1 MNEIK
6 AGVLLSLKDK
16 FSQGIKEAGGTVQ
29 KFASTAASA
38 VQGIDKAFSGLGTAM
53 GAIGVSLSVGAATK
67 EIINLDNRLTRIGL
81 TADASAEQVNQLK
94 QKIFEAATDSKIKI
108 DTTSINDALDVVM
121 TKTGDLK
128 YTEDNI
134 RNIAIAIQA
143 TGEQGSSID
152 SVFAEFQ
159 KFGYTADQITKLM
172 DDMVKQG
179 DQGAFIFGEFA
190 KAGSAVISA
199 YSPIGTAPE
208 DIKRA
213 NAAMQIIMMGT
224 KNAEIAVTA
233 LGSAMAELSSP
244 DKQQKLMAIGVRVR
258 DESGKFRDFNDI
270 MADLLKVSEK
280 VGNTDFLG
288 NIFGQTSMQ
297 AIRAYGNFYEDMYP
311 KLMDLGDT
319 TGAMENKSA
328 TMANTLASN
337 LQQVQTAFVRFA
349 DAKLTEPLEKLTD
362 LLNKLAEDPEAFNR
376 VFTGIAVGIGSIAA
390 AKGLSSVINLISSIK
405 GLKGGGNINIG
416 SNLGGA
422 GMPVYVTN
430 WGGKAG
436 ASPFPSSG
444 AAGNQPVGKTPTG
457 QPAGTPLNSG
467 SQGNTFQK
475 MGGAASQALRNTTK
489 TQMAMGGAA
498 AGIGAALV
506 AIPNAVNEVSEI
518 NADETLSQHDKT
530 VKKGGAIGDAA
541 GTVVG
546 ATAGGIAGVA
556 AGAAVGA
563 AVGSVVPVLGTAV
576 GALVG
581 AGIGALGG
589 WLGGKAGRAIGEGI
603 GSAITGDDNGAQAS
617 VNVPASSSD
626 TEVPQLLYTETL
638 GTLSPVQTQT
648 EQNNLGGKKENKS
661 NDFSFDKKLGAAS
674 PIIIQVEN
682 NTDSQNKRVVDRIPQ
697 QQITQYFSNSQTQY
711 MQQTI
716 PARELPPEI
725 TNNYMTGSP
734 QYTGA
739 TAELSGA
746 ADVNLHLTL
755 DDKRT
760 MFTAETSRNTARN
773 IRVNTGSAVEARNML

>member
-1 MNEIK
+1 MSEIK
-6 AGVLLSLKDK
+6 AGILLSLKDK
-16 FSQGIKEAGGTVQ
+16 FSQGIKSAGSGVEA
-29 KFASTAASA
+29 FASKASSA
-38 VQGIDKAFSGLGTAM
+38 IQGVDKAFSGLGTAM

-67 EIINLDNRLTRIGL
+67 EIINIDNRLTRIGL

-94 QKIFEAATDSKIKI
+94 QKVFETATDSKIKI

-143 TGEQGSSID
+143 TGEQGSSIG

-179 DQGAFIFGEFA
+179 DQGAFTFGEFA

-208 DIKRA
+208 DIKKA

-233 LGSAMAELSSP
+233 LGSAMSELSSP
-244 DKQQKLMAIGVRVR
+244 DKQAKLMAIGVRVR

-288 NIFGQTSMQ
+288 NIFGQTTMQ

-328 TMANTLASN
+328 KMANTLAAN

-349 DAKLTEPLEKLTD
+349 DAKLTAPLEKLTD

-376 VFTGIAVGIGSIAA
+376 IFTGIAVGIGSIAA
-390 AKGLSSVINLISSIK
+390 VKGLASVINIVSNIASLK
-405 GLKGGGNINIG
+405 KGGGNINIG
-416 SNLGGA
+416 SNVGGN

-430 WGGKAG
+430 WGGKTG
-436 ASPFPSSG
+436 ASPFPSAGS
-444 AAGNQPVGKTPTG
+444 AGNQSIGKTPTG
-457 QPAGTPLNSG
+457 QAAGTPLNAG

-475 MGGAASQALRNTTK
+475 MGGAASQALKGVTK
-489 TQMAMGGAA
+489 KQMAMGGAA

-506 AIPNAVNEVSEI
+506 AIPGAVNEISEI
-518 NADETLSQHDKT
+518 NADETLNRHDKT

-546 ATAGGIAGVA
+546 ATLGGAAGVA
-556 AGAAVGA
+556 AGAAAGA
-563 AVGSVVPVLGTAV
+563 AIGSIVPGLGTAV

-603 GSAITGDDNGAQAS
+603 GSAVAGKDEEQLSESLKNEF
-617 VNVPASSSD
+617 PANM
-626 TEVPQLLYTETL
+626 L
-638 GTLSPVQTQT
+638 
-648 EQNNLGGKKENKS
+648 
-661 NDFSFDKKLGAAS
+661 
-674 PIIIQVEN
+674 
-682 NTDSQNKRVVDRIPQ
+682 
-697 QQITQYFSNSQTQY
+697 
-711 MQQTI
+711 
-716 PARELPPEI
+716 PAEMLPSEI
-725 TNNYMTGSP
+725 TNPYMAGEP
-734 QYTGA
+734 QWHGMNMN
-739 TAELSGA
+739 AELSGQ

-760 MFTAETSRNTARN
+760 ILSADTSRNTTRN
-773 IRVNTGSAVEARNML
+773 IHVNTGSAIEARNML

>member
-16 FSQGIKEAGGTVQ
+16 FSQGIKSAGSGVEA
-29 KFASTAASA
+29 FASRAASA
-38 VQGIDKAFSGLGTAM
+38 IQGVDKAFSGLGTAM

-67 EIINLDNRLTRIGL
+67 EIIELDNRLTRIGL
-81 TADASAEQVNQLK
+81 TADASAEQVASLK
-94 QKIFEAATDSKIKI
+94 QKVFEAASDSSIKI

-128 YTEDNI
+128 YAEDNI

-143 TGEQGSSID
+143 TGEQGASIG

-159 KFGYTADQITKLM
+159 KFGYSAEQITQLM

-179 DQGAFIFGEFA
+179 DQGAFTFGEFA

-208 DIKRA
+208 DIKKA
-213 NAAMQIIMMGT
+213 NAAMQIIMKGT
-224 KNAEIAVTA
+224 KSAEIAVTA
-233 LGSAMAELSSP
+233 LGSAMSELSSP

-297 AIRAYGNFYEDMYP
+297 AIRAYSNFYEDMYP

-328 TMANTLASN
+328 TMANTLAAN

-349 DAKLTEPLEKLTD
+349 DAKLTEPLEKLTNS
-362 LLNKLAEDPEAFNR
+362 LNKLAEDPEAFNR
-376 VFTGIAVGIGSIAA
+376 IFTGIAVGIGSIAA
-390 AKGLSSVINLISSIK
+390 VKGLSSVINIVSSISSLK
-405 GLKGGGNINIG
+405 KGGGNINIG

-444 AAGNQPVGKTPTG
+444 AAGKQQPLGKTPTG
-457 QPAGTPLNSG
+457 QAAGTPLNAG

-475 MGGAASQALRNTTK
+475 MGGAANQAVKGLSGK
-489 TQMAMGGAA
+489 QLAAGGAA

-506 AIPNAVNEVSEI
+506 AIPSAVNEVAEI
-518 NADETLSQHDKT
+518 NADETLTKKEKST
-530 VKKGGAIGDAA
+530 KKGGAIGDAA
-541 GTVVG
+541 GTVIG
-546 ATAGGIAGVA
+546 ATAGGAAGVA

-563 AVGSVVPVLGTAV
+563 AVGSVIPVLGTAV

-603 GSAITGDDNGAQAS
+603 GSAVAGDDEEEHLS
-617 VNVPASSSD
+617 
-626 TEVPQLLYTETL
+626 ETL
-638 GTLSPVQTQT
+638 ETEIPKPLVSDLQKSGYSDEDIKKIMAYYETNGTEEELSLKAL
-648 EQNNLGGKKENKS
+648 ESKQNLIQANS
-661 NDFSFDKKLGAAS
+661 MFTAS
-674 PIIIQVEN
+674 PRTFPV
-682 NTDSQNKRVVDRIPQ
+682 K
-697 QQITQYFSNSQTQY
+697 
-711 MQQTI
+711 
-716 PARELPPEI
+716 ELPAEI
-725 TNNYMTGSP
+725 TNNYMTGEP
-734 QYTGA
+734 KWQGMNMN
-739 TAELSGA
+739 AELSGA

-760 MFTAETSRNTARN
+760 MLSAETSRNTARN
-773 IRVNTGSAVEARNML
+773 IRVNTGSVVEARNML

>member
-1 MNEIK
+1 MSEIK

-16 FSQGIKEAGGTVQ
+16 FSQGIKSAGSGVEA
-29 KFASTAASA
+29 FASKAASA
-38 VQGIDKAFSGLGTAM
+38 IQGVDKAFSGLGTAM
-53 GAIGVSLSVGAATK
+53 GALGVSLSVGAATK
-67 EIINLDNRLTRIGL
+67 EIIQLDNRLTRIGL

-94 QKIFEAATDSKIKI
+94 QKIFEAASDSSIKI

-143 TGEQGSSID
+143 TGEQGASIG

-179 DQGAFIFGEFA
+179 DQGAFTFGEFA

-233 LGSAMAELSSP
+233 LGSAMSELSSP
-244 DKQQKLMAIGVRVR
+244 DKQAKLMAIGVRVR

-288 NIFGQTSMQ
+288 NIFGQTTMQ
-297 AIRAYGNFYEDMYP
+297 AIRAYGNFYADMYP

-319 TGAMENKSA
+319 TGAMEHKSA
-328 TMANTLASN
+328 TMANTLAAN
-337 LQQVQTAFVRFA
+337 IQQVQTAFVRFA
-349 DAKLTEPLEKLTD
+349 DAKLTAPLEKLTD
-362 LLNKLAEDPEAFNR
+362 LLNKLAEDPDAFNR
-376 VFTGIAVGIGSIAA
+376 IFTGIAVGIGSIAA
-390 AKGLSSVINLISSIK
+390 VKGLSSVINIVSSIAS
-405 GLKGGGNINIG
+405 LRKGGGNINIG

-444 AAGNQPVGKTPTG
+444 AVGKQQPIGRTPTG
-457 QPAGTPLNSG
+457 QAAGTPLNAG
-467 SQGNTFQK
+467 SQAGTLAK
-475 MGGAASQALRNTTK
+475 MGGAASLALHSVTK
-489 TQMAMGGAA
+489 TQMALGGAA
-498 AGIGAALV
+498 SGIGTALV
-506 AIPNAVNEVSEI
+506 AIPSAVSEVSAI
-518 NADETLSQHDKT
+518 NADESLSKKEKT
-530 VKKGGAIGDAA
+530 VKKGGAIGNAA
-541 GTVVG
+541 GSVVG
-546 ATAGGIAGVA
+546 ATVGGAAGVA
-556 AGAAVGA
+556 AGAAAGA
-563 AVGSVVPVLGTAV
+563 AIGSIVPGLGTIV
-576 GALVG
+576 GGLVG

-603 GSAITGDDNGAQAS
+603 GSAVAGDEEEQVS
-617 VNVPASSSD
+617 
-626 TEVPQLLYTETL
+626 ETL
-638 GTLSPVQTQT
+638 
-648 EQNNLGGKKENKS
+648 EN
-661 NDFSFDKKLGAAS
+661 
-674 PIIIQVEN
+674 Q
-682 NTDSQNKRVVDRIPQ
+682 
-697 QQITQYFSNSQTQY
+697 
-711 MQQTI
+711 I
-716 PARELPPEI
+716 PANMIPAGQLPPEI
-725 TNNYMTGSP
+725 ANQYMTDEP
-734 QYTGA
+734 QWQGMNMN
-739 TAELSGA
+739 AEISGQ

-755 DDKRT
+755 DDNRT
-760 MFTAETSRNTARN
+760 MLSAETARNTARN
-773 IRVNTGSAVEARNML
+773 IYVNCGSAVEARNML

>member
-16 FSQGIKEAGGTVQ
+16 FSQGIKSAGSGVEA
-29 KFASTAASA
+29 FASRAASA
-38 VQGIDKAFSGLGTAM
+38 IQGVDKAFSGLGTAM

-67 EIINLDNRLTRIGL
+67 EIIELDNRLTRIGL
-81 TADASAEQVNQLK
+81 TADASAEQVASLK
-94 QKIFEAATDSKIKI
+94 QKVFEAASDSSIKI

-128 YTEDNI
+128 YAEDNI

-143 TGEQGSSID
+143 TGEQGASIG

-159 KFGYTADQITKLM
+159 KFGYSAEQITQLM

-179 DQGAFIFGEFA
+179 DQGAFTFGEFA

-208 DIKRA
+208 DIKKA
-213 NAAMQIIMMGT
+213 NAAMQIIMKGT
-224 KNAEIAVTA
+224 KSAEIAVTA
-233 LGSAMAELSSP
+233 LGSAMSELSSP

-297 AIRAYGNFYEDMYP
+297 AIRAYSNFYEDMYP

-319 TGAMENKSA
+319 AGAMENKSA
-328 TMANTLASN
+328 TMANTLAAN

-349 DAKLTEPLEKLTD
+349 DAKLTEPLEKLTN
-362 LLNKLAEDPEAFNR
+362 LLNKLAEDPDAFNR
-376 VFTGIAVGIGSIAA
+376 IFTGIAVGIGSIAA
-390 AKGLSSVINLISSIK
+390 VKGLSSVINIVSSIASLK
-405 GLKGGGNINIG
+405 KGGGNISIG

-444 AAGNQPVGKTPTG
+444 SAGNQQALGRTPTG
-457 QPAGTPLNSG
+457 QSAGTPLNAG
-467 SQGNTFQK
+467 SQGNTLQK
-475 MGGAASQALRNTTK
+475 MGGAANQAVKGLTGK
-489 TQMAMGGAA
+489 QLAAGGAA

-506 AIPNAVNEVSEI
+506 AIPSAVNEVAEI
-518 NADETLSQHDKT
+518 NADETLTDKEKST
-530 VKKGGAIGDAA
+530 KKGGAIGDAA
-541 GTVVG
+541 GTVIG
-546 ATAGGIAGVA
+546 ATAGGVAGVA

-563 AVGSVVPVLGTAV
+563 AVGSVIPVLGTAV

-603 GSAITGDDNGAQAS
+603 GSAVAGDDEEHLS
-617 VNVPASSSD
+617 
-626 TEVPQLLYTETL
+626 ETL
-638 GTLSPVQTQT
+638 EDQLPA
-648 EQNNLGGKKENKS
+648 
-661 NDFSFDKKLGAAS
+661 D
-674 PIIIQVEN
+674 
-682 NTDSQNKRVVDRIPQ
+682 
-697 QQITQYFSNSQTQY
+697 
-711 MQQTI
+711 TI
-716 PARELPPEI
+716 PAETLPPEI
-725 TNNYMTGSP
+725 TNQYMSGEPKYSGVQT
-734 QYTGA
+734 
-739 TAELSGA
+739 TANLEGEVA
-746 ADVNLHLTL
+746 MKVDIDITNKTPTVN
-755 DDKRT
+755 
-760 MFTAETSRNTARN
+760 AEFIRNTTGG
-773 IRVNTGSAVEARNML
+773 RVMPELGSAKTARETL

>member
-6 AGVLLSLKDK
+6 AGVMLSLKDK
-16 FSQGIKEAGGTVQ
+16 FSQGIKSAGSGVEA
-29 KFASTAASA
+29 FASKAASA
-38 VQGIDKAFSGLGTAM
+38 IQGVDKAFSGLGTAM

-67 EIINLDNRLTRIGL
+67 EIIQLDNRLTRIGL
-81 TADASAEQVNQLK
+81 TADASAEQVQQLK
-94 QKIFEAATDSKIKI
+94 QKVFEAATDSSIKI

-128 YTEDNI
+128 YAEDNI

-143 TGEQGSSID
+143 TGEQGASIG

-159 KFGYTADQITKLM
+159 KFGYTAEQITQLM

-179 DQGAFIFGEFA
+179 DQGAFTFGEFA

-208 DIKRA
+208 DIKKA
-213 NAAMQIIMMGT
+213 NAAMQIIMKGT
-224 KNAEIAVTA
+224 KSAEIAVTA
-233 LGSAMAELSSP
+233 LGSAMSELSSP

-297 AIRAYGNFYEDMYP
+297 AIRAYSNFYDDMYP

-328 TMANTLASN
+328 TMANTLAAN

-349 DAKLTEPLEKLTD
+349 DAKLTAPLEKLTD

-390 AKGLSSVINLISSIK
+390 VKGLSSVINIISGISNLK
-405 GLKGGGNINIG
+405 KGGGNINIG
-416 SNLGGA
+416 SNVGGA

-444 AAGNQPVGKTPTG
+444 SANQNMGRTPTG
-457 QPAGTPLNSG
+457 QPAGTPLNAG
-467 SQGNTFQK
+467 SQGNAFQK
-475 MGGAASQALRNTTK
+475 MGGAASQALK
-489 TQMAMGGAA
+489 GVSKGQMAMGGAA
-498 AGIGAALV
+498 SGIGAALI
-506 AIPNAVNEVSEI
+506 AIPNAVAEVSEI
-518 NADETLSQHDKT
+518 NADETLTKKEKST
-530 VKKGGAIGDAA
+530 KKGGAIGDAA

-546 ATAGGIAGVA
+546 ATVGGAAGVA
-556 AGAAVGA
+556 AGAAAGA
-563 AVGSVVPVLGTAV
+563 AIGSIIPGLGTIV
-576 GALVG
+576 GGLVG

-603 GSAITGDDNGAQAS
+603 GSAVAGNDEEQL
-617 VNVPASSSD
+617 SSALEEQLPSNMIPFD
-626 TEVPQLLYTETL
+626 TLPSE
-638 GTLSPVQTQT
+638 
-648 EQNNLGGKKENKS
+648 
-661 NDFSFDKKLGAAS
+661 
-674 PIIIQVEN
+674 
-682 NTDSQNKRVVDRIPQ
+682 
-697 QQITQYFSNSQTQY
+697 ITQQY
-711 MQQTI
+711 AVDAQQWQGVN
-716 PARELPPEI
+716 AEL
-725 TNNYMTGSP
+725 TGS
-734 QYTGA
+734 
-739 TAELSGA
+739 
-746 ADVNLHLTL
+746 ADLNLHVTL

-760 MFTAETSRNTARN
+760 VLSAETSRNTFRN
-773 IRVNTGSAVEARNML
+773 INVNTGSAVEARKGL

>member
-38 VQGIDKAFSGLGTAM
+38 VQGIDKAFSGIGTAM

-67 EIINLDNRLTRIGL
+67 EIIQLDNRLTRIGL
-81 TADASAEQVNQLK
+81 TADASAEQVNELK
-94 QKIFEAATDSKIKI
+94 QKVFEAASDSKIKI
-108 DTTSINDALDVVM
+108 DTTSINDALDVIM

-134 RNIAIAIQA
+134 RNIAISIQA
-143 TGEQGSSID
+143 TGEQGASIG

-159 KFGYTADQITKLM
+159 KFGYTAEQITALM

-179 DQGAFIFGEFA
+179 DVGAFTFGEFA

-233 LGSAMAELSSP
+233 LGSAMSELSSP
-244 DKQQKLMAIGVRVR
+244 DKQAKLMAIGVRVR

-288 NIFGQTSMQ
+288 NIFGQTTMQ

-319 TGAMENKSA
+319 TGAMESKSA
-328 TMANTLASN
+328 KMANTLAAN

-349 DAKLTEPLEKLTD
+349 DAKLTAPLEKLTE
-362 LLNKLAEDPEAFNR
+362 LLNKLAEDPDAFNR

-390 AKGLSSVINLISSIK
+390 VKGLASVMNIVSSIASLK
-405 GLKGGGNINIG
+405 KGGGNINIG
-416 SNLGGA
+416 TNVGGN

-430 WGGKAG
+430 WGGKTG
-436 ASPFPSSG
+436 ASPFPSASSADSG
-444 AAGNQPVGKTPTG
+444 NAGKTPLG
-457 QPAGTPLNSG
+457 QKAGTPLNAG
-467 SQGNTFQK
+467 SQGNTLQK
-475 MGGAASQALRNTTK
+475 MGGAASQALKNTTK

-498 AGIGAALV
+498 AGIGTALV
-506 AIPNAVNEVSEI
+506 AIPGAVNEVAQI
-518 NADETLSQHDKT
+518 NADETLTKKEKSKM
-530 VKKGGAIGDAA
+530 KGGAIGDAA

-546 ATAGGIAGVA
+546 ATVGGAAGVA
-556 AGAAVGA
+556 AGAAAGA
-563 AVGSVVPVLGTAV
+563 AIGSIVPGLGTAV

-603 GSAITGDDNGAQAS
+603 GSAVAGKDEEQIS
-617 VNVPASSSD
+617 
-626 TEVPQLLYTETL
+626 ETL
-638 GTLSPVQTQT
+638 ANELP
-648 EQNNLGGKKENKS
+648 ENAVS
-661 NDFSFDKKLGAAS
+661 AS
-674 PIIIQVEN
+674 
-682 NTDSQNKRVVDRIPQ
+682 
-697 QQITQYFSNSQTQY
+697 
-711 MQQTI
+711 
-716 PARELPPEI
+716 ELPPEI
-725 TNNYMTGSP
+725 ASQYMAENRQFTGMN
-734 QYTGA
+734 
-739 TAELSGA
+739 AELIGA

-755 DDKRT
+755 DDNRT
-760 MFTAETSRNTARN
+760 MLSAETSRNTARN
-773 IRVNTGSAVEARNML
+773 IRVNTGSAIEAREML

>member
-16 FSQGIKEAGGTVQ
+16 FSQGIKSAGSGVEA
-29 KFASTAASA
+29 FASRAASA
-38 VQGIDKAFSGLGTAM
+38 IQGVDKAFSGLGTAM

-67 EIINLDNRLTRIGL
+67 EIIELDNRLTRIGL
-81 TADASAEQVNQLK
+81 TADASAEQVASLK
-94 QKIFEAATDSKIKI
+94 QKVFEAASDSSIKI

-128 YTEDNI
+128 YAEDNI

-143 TGEQGSSID
+143 TGEQGASIG

-159 KFGYTADQITKLM
+159 KFGYSAEQITQLM

-179 DQGAFIFGEFA
+179 DQGAFTFGEFA

-233 LGSAMAELSSP
+233 LGSAMSELSSP
-244 DKQQKLMAIGVRVR
+244 DKQAKLMAIGVRVR

-297 AIRAYGNFYEDMYP
+297 AIRAYSNFYEDMYP

-328 TMANTLASN
+328 TMANTLAAN

-349 DAKLTEPLEKLTD
+349 DAKLTEPLEKLTS

-376 VFTGIAVGIGSIAA
+376 IFTGIAVGIGSIAA
-390 AKGLSSVINLISSIK
+390 VKGLSSVINIISSISSLK
-405 GLKGGGNINIG
+405 KGGGNISIG

-444 AAGNQPVGKTPTG
+444 SAGNQQAFGRTPTG
-457 QPAGTPLNSG
+457 QPAGTPLNAG
-467 SQGNTFQK
+467 SQGNTLQK
-475 MGGAASQALRNTTK
+475 MGGAANQAVKGLTGK
-489 TQMAMGGAA
+489 QLAAGGAA
-498 AGIGAALV
+498 AGIGAAFV
-506 AIPNAVNEVSEI
+506 AIPSAVNEVAEI
-518 NADETLSQHDKT
+518 NADETLTNKEKST
-530 VKKGGAIGDAA
+530 KKGGAIGDAA
-541 GTVVG
+541 GTVIG
-546 ATAGGIAGVA
+546 ATAGGVAGVA

-563 AVGSVVPVLGTAV
+563 AVGSVIPVLGTAV

-603 GSAITGDDNGAQAS
+603 GSAVAGDDEEHL
-617 VNVPASSSD
+617 P
-626 TEVPQLLYTETL
+626 ETL
-638 GTLSPVQTQT
+638 EDQLPA
-648 EQNNLGGKKENKS
+648 
-661 NDFSFDKKLGAAS
+661 D
-674 PIIIQVEN
+674 
-682 NTDSQNKRVVDRIPQ
+682 
-697 QQITQYFSNSQTQY
+697 
-711 MQQTI
+711 TI
-716 PARELPPEI
+716 PAETLPPEI
-725 TNNYMTGSP
+725 TNQYMSTEPKWNGMNMN
-734 QYTGA
+734 
-739 TAELSGA
+739 AELSGT

-755 DDKRT
+755 DDNRT
-760 MFTAETSRNTARN
+760 MFTAETSQNTARN
-773 IRVNTGSAVEARNML
+773 IRVNTGSAVDARSNY

>member
-94 QKIFEAATDSKIKI
+94 QKVFEAATDSKIKI

-143 TGEQGSSID
+143 TGEQGSSIG

-179 DQGAFIFGEFA
+179 DQGAFTFGEFA

-208 DIKRA
+208 DIKKA

-233 LGSAMAELSSP
+233 LGSAMSELSSP
-244 DKQQKLMAIGVRVR
+244 DKQAKLMAYGVRVR

-297 AIRAYGNFYEDMYP
+297 AIRAYGSFYEKMYP

-328 TMANTLASN
+328 TMANTLAAN

-436 ASPFPSSG
+436 ASPFPSSS
-444 AAGNQPVGKTPTG
+444 AAGNQGIGRTPTG
-457 QPAGTPLNSG
+457 AAAGTPLNAG
-467 SQGNTFQK
+467 SQGGTLSK
-475 MGGAASQALRNTTK
+475 MGGAASLALHGVTK

-498 AGIGAALV
+498 AGIGAAIV
-506 AIPNAVNEVSEI
+506 AIPSAVNEISEI

-546 ATAGGIAGVA
+546 ATVGGAAGVA
-556 AGAAVGA
+556 AGAAAGA
-563 AVGSVVPVLGTAV
+563 AIGSIVPGLGTAI

-603 GSAITGDDNGAQAS
+603 GEAVAGDDEEQVS
-617 VNVPASSSD
+617 
-626 TEVPQLLYTETL
+626 ETL
-638 GTLSPVQTQT
+638 TAQLP
-648 EQNNLGGKKENKS
+648 EN
-661 NDFSFDKKLGAAS
+661 
-674 PIIIQVEN
+674 E
-682 NTDSQNKRVVDRIPQ
+682 IP
-697 QQITQYFSNSQTQY
+697 YY
-711 MQQTI
+711 D
-716 PARELPPEI
+716 LPPEI
-725 TNNYMTGSP
+725 TNQYMTGSP
-734 QYTGA
+734 QYTGMN
-739 TAELSGA
+739 AELSGT

-755 DDKRT
+755 DDNRT
-760 MFTAETSRNTARN
+760 MLSAETSRNTARN
-773 IRVNTGSAVEARNML
+773 IRVNTGSAIEAREML